1 LKDLDSSAQKTI
13 DTLTK
18 RVSELESIVK
28 KQSQYIT
35 QLESRIDQL
44 LRHRFG
50 TRSEKFINDLQYNLF
65 GEPLPEEEPE
75 PETREPANDSGT
87 RKSRKKKGISYPAD
101 LEVKEKIVDI
111 DNKLCPCGKELCVI
125 GQEVS
130 DKINCIPAKFFIDR
144 TIYLKRACSCGDNIQ
159 TAKAEPRILP
169 KIKIADEL
177 LAQIVIAKFVDRQ
190 PLYHLEHKFNS
201 RYKVN
206 IPRANMARWI
216 IDLSEQFQPLINLMW
231 DQFSEYDI
239 GSLDATG
246 LQVLKEDGRKPQT
259 KSKVWCF
266 IGGNDP
272 VVLFEYN
279 DKSHKVFL
287 QNKLLDF
294 VGTLHGDA
302 DTCYEGFNMSYCHA
316 HNRRYYEQVHKATNK
331 AGVATHILN
340 EYQKLYKIE
349 KEIRGLDHD
358 TIKSIR
364 QKRSKPILLDMKQY
378 LDDRIL
384 LMVPKSRIA
393 KAAAYTLNHWTGFMK
408 YLEDGRLSID
418 NNHTERV
425 IRKFVIPR
433 NNFMFA
439 DTVKG
444 AKALC
449 IHFSIIQTAIA
460 NDLEPYQY
468 YVDIMKALPYCK
480 TVEDYE
486 RLLPWNIYQKYNNTV
501 ANAS

>member
-1 LKDLDSSAQKTI
+1 MQNIDSSAQKTI
-13 DTLTK
+13 DTLIN
-18 RVSELESIVK
+18 RVSELESIVQ
-28 KQSQYIT
+28 KQSLYIS
-35 QLESRIDQL
+35 QLEGRIDQL

-75 PETREPANDSGT
+75 ARAPANDSGT
-87 RKSRKKKGISYPAD
+87 RRSRKKKGISYPAD
-101 LEVKEKIVDI
+101 LEVNEKIVDV
-111 DNKLCPCGKELCVI
+111 DNKLCPCGKELNVI
-125 GQEVS
+125 GQEAS

-144 TIYLKRACSCGDNIQ
+144 KIYIKRACSCGDNIQ

-169 KIKIADEL
+169 KIKVADEL
-177 LAQIVIAKFVDRQ
+177 LAQIIIAKFVDRQ

-201 RYKVN
+201 RYQVN

-231 DQFSEYDI
+231 DQFRDHDI

-266 IGGNDP
+266 LGGVNP

-279 DKSHKVFL
+279 DKNHKAFL

-302 DTCYEGFNMSYCHA
+302 DACYEGFNMSYCHA
-316 HNRRYYEQVHKATNK
+316 HNRRYYEAVHKATNK
-331 AGVATHILN
+331 DGVATHVLN

-349 KEIRGLDHD
+349 KDIKNLSPD

-364 QKRSKPILLDMKQY
+364 QQRSKPILFEMKKY
-378 LDDRIL
+378 IEDRIL
-384 LMVPKSRIA
+384 HMVPKSRIA
-393 KAAAYTLNHWTGFMK
+393 KAVAYTLNHWDGFMK

-433 NNFMFA
+433 NNYMFA

-444 AKALC
+444 AKALS

-460 NDLEPYQY
+460 NNLEPYQY

-480 TVEDYE
+480 AVDDYE
-486 RLLPWNIYQKYNNTV
+486 ALLPWNINKNNLESEKV
-501 ANAS
+501 S